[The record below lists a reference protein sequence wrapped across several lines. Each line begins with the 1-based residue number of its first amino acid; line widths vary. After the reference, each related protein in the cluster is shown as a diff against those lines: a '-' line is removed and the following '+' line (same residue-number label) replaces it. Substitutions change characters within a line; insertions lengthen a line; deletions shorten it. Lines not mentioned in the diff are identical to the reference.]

1 MTRSASWTYI
11 GRFIYLTLDI
21 KRVTGCHYRIGC
33 QIPTFR
39 GHKGHEFVWQAF
51 AFPLPSSMS
60 VSGSPTSSS
69 PFDFGTRLGLVFVVE
84 VASLSAT
91 AVVSLLAFICYSAVK
106 AQSRGLHSWA
116 VSTHIHYYFVNL
128 LACDLIQAIGGIMDI
143 RWIAEANV
151 TEGPFCTAQGIFK
164 QLGDLGVALSIM
176 SIAIHTFLVLV
187 FRCYSQPKV
196 APLVVALIWTFLGL
210 AVGVSLAKHHGERFY
225 GSTTYWCW
233 ITTNYR
239 TEQSGSTL
247 VLKGIL
253 LVDGYKIRLRR
264 RSDAS
269 DVNSDIDEKI
279 GMSHSVQR
287 SNAIAMQMLF
297 YPAVYLVAIFPMS
310 LVRWLSFYK
319 IPVPFI
325 ATAFASILFS
335 SSGILNVTL
344 FTLTR
349 PGLVLNRGPS
359 NSQRSCE
366 YHGSIPSPGAQ
377 SGYRHPPVSPRTLA
391 EDNIEE
397 EGWKCCS
404 HTEPGGVEVITL
416 DIVNTRG
423 VSTFRE
429 V

>member
-1 MTRSASWTYI
+1 
-11 GRFIYLTLDI
+11 
-21 KRVTGCHYRIGC
+21 
-33 QIPTFR
+33 
-39 GHKGHEFVWQAF
+39 
-51 AFPLPSSMS
+51 MS
-60 VSGSPTSSS
+60 VSGSAPTSSS

-106 AQSRGLHSWA
+106 VHPRGNSSWT

-164 QLGDLGVALSIM
+164 QLGDLGVALSTM

-210 AVGVSLAKHHGERFY
+210 AVGVSLAIHHGERYY
-225 GSTTYWCW
+225 GSTKYWCW
-233 ITTNYR
+233 ITSEYR
-239 TEQSGSTL
+239 TEQIGLEYGWVWFAASVNIMCYAMIAL

-269 DVNSDIDEKI
+269 DVNSDIDGKI

-366 YHGSIPSPGAQ
+366 HHGSIPSPGVP
-377 SGYRHPPVSPRTLA
+377 SGYRHPPVSPRTVA

-397 EGWKCCS
+397 EGWKCRS
-404 HTEPGGVEVITL
+404 HTEPRGVEVITL
-416 DIVNTRG
+416 DIINTRG